1 MLRRAIAPGT
11 DRFQRRRTVKGA
23 VDLDRSKPFCIE
35 GKPCALRERLRI
47 KRPTPAVVHPAR
59 CPNANRAI
67 RNFVGGLDF
76 RMPHGELPFVVAV
89 AVSAA
94 HGFIKQLKP
103 SIRLIARLGAAGDA
117 HRGASVQHLY
127 DKRKDPL
134 RPNLRQIHLIEAELM
149 DALNEL
155 GFPITPGALG
165 ENIVT
170 RNLALLR
177 LSEGTELQL
186 GRKARLTITGLRTPC
201 AKIDSFQ
208 KGLRRSVTVVH
219 GRHKIMKGAVMAV
232 VTESGTVR
240 SGDAIHIVEP
250 EASMHRPLRPI

>member
-1 MLRRAIAPGT
+1 MRASRALADKT
-11 DRFQRRRTVKGA
+11 AHASRRTSSPMSPMQIV
-23 VDLDRSKPFCIE
+23 LLETLS
-35 GKPCALRERLRI
+35 
-47 KRPTPAVVHPAR
+47 
-59 CPNANRAI
+59 
-67 RNFVGGLDF
+67 GGLDF

-201 AKIDSFQ
+201 AKID
-208 KGLRRSVTVVH
+208 G
-219 GRHKIMKGAVMAV
+219 I
-232 VTESGTVR
+232 
-240 SGDAIHIVEP
+240 DP
-250 EASMHRPLRPI
+250 EQDQRWLG